1 MKKTFITVVMLGISF
16 LSSVAQEE
24 IIRKVPGFHK
34 ISVSPKINLVLEKG
48 EKESVRIV
56 YSNVA
61 VSKINVEVINDK
73 LRIYLDNAR
82 IVDKRERN
90 YLNDHHSNVSI
101 YHDAVVTAY
110 VTYRNLN
117 ELEMRG
123 EEKLTCNGEIEA
135 DKFKLVVYGEA
146 EVNLAS
152 LNAHKF
158 KASLYGE
165 NTIKIKSGESEH
177 QVYRL
182 FGENKIDTRG
192 LESTTAVARV
202 YGEGRLKLHASEEV
216 RINAFGEPDI
226 DISGNP
232 HISRGIIIG
241 KSRIG
246 LHD

>member
-1 MKKTFITVVMLGISF
+1 MKKLLISTLLVAIGYF
-16 LSSVAQEE
+16 ALAQEE
-24 IIRKVPGFHK
+24 VIRKVPSFNK

-56 YSNVA
+56 YSNVVA
-61 VSKINVEVINDK
+61 NKINVEVVSDK
-73 LRIYLDNAR
+73 LRIYLDDAR
-82 IVDKRERN
+82 LVDKRQRVSDDN
-90 YLNDHHSNVSI
+90 YSTKVSV
-101 YHDAVVTAY
+101 YHDAIVTAY
-110 VTYRNLN
+110 VTYRFIK

-123 EEKLTCNGEIEA
+123 AETLTCENEIEA
-135 DKFKLVVYGEA
+135 DKFKLKVYGEA

-152 LNAHKF
+152 LKTHKF

-165 NTIKIKSGESEH
+165 NTIKIKSGESVH

-192 LESTTAVARV
+192 LESTTASARI
-202 YGEGRLKLHASEEV
+202 YGEGRLKMKASDEV
-216 RINAFGEPDI
+216 RINAFGEPEI

-241 KSRIG
+241 RSNIG
-246 LHD
+246 LHE